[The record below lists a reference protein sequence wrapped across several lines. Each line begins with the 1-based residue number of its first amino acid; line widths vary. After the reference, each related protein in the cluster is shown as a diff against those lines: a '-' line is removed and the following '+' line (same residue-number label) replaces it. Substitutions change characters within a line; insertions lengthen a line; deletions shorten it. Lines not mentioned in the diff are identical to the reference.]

1 MKRRRKTIIAGNLV
15 KVIDSSIRLPQ
26 DSPKAQKRKKEANR
40 EAKKAANHRTAQG
53 HLEEILACNFSNRD
67 YFVTLTYRKGEEP
80 KNRREAKK
88 HKAQYIR
95 RLRNARRRRG
105 QPLCWI
111 WSIECKHG
119 EGRYHHHATVNAIGF
134 REDIEELESL
144 WPFGNV
150 RVRKLFDAEHD
161 QGETINEWIDI
172 AQYMTKERPEEG
184 KDTTPNGWQVYSCS
198 RGMKKPIVKSEF
210 VEAGTLVNI
219 PPGAIILTNDGIEN
233 QYGYF
238 HITKF
243 LTAPIVKK

>member
-1 MKRRRKTIIAGNLV
+1 MKRRRKTIIAGNLE
-15 KVIDSSIRLPQ
+15 KVIESSIQLPRDTPQ
-26 DSPKAQKRKKEANR
+26 ARRDKRKTSR
-40 EAKKAANHRTAQG
+40 EAKKAANHRTAQE
-53 HLEEILACNFSNRD
+53 HLEELLACNFSSRD
-67 YFVTLTYRKGEEP
+67 YFVTLTYSKGEEP
-80 KNRREAKK
+80 KNRREAKN

-95 RLRNARRRRG
+95 RIRDARRRRG

-119 EGRYHHHATVNAIGF
+119 KGRYHHHAAINAVGF

-150 RVRKLFDAEHD
+150 HIETLFNAGHD
-161 QGETINEWIDI
+161 QGETVNSWIDLSR
-172 AQYMTKERPEEG
+172 YMTKERPEEG

-198 RGMKKPIVKSEF
+198 RGMKKPIVKAEY
-210 VEAGTLVNI
+210 VEAGTPVTI
-219 PPGAIILTNDGIEN
+219 PPDAIILLNEGLEN

-238 HITKF
+238 HYTKF